1 MANIC
6 LAKVA
11 SKIVQLYNPRLIIR
25 NRTFFIPFLSTMT
38 PMHTKILINH
48 SSHQLMH
55 TNVMYE
61 RPVCVSSFSFS
72 IERIVEGEKK
82 KKRRISIVFL
92 SLFLSP
98 FSRPGLISQRNWNS
112 NEGDRVY
119 TEFPQDSLHHRLFTG
134 RYNHRGHRSG
144 FMARAFP
151 GFEVLY
157 QLLISV
163 FTSSK
168 VNSDRINGFLG

>member
-72 IERIVEGEKK
+72 IERIVEGGEKK
-82 KKRRISIVFL
+82 KKKDFDCVSLSLSLPLFTTRLDKPAKLKFEWGRSSIYRVSPGFPPPQVVYRAIQPSWPSKRLYGSSIPRIRSIVSAANF
-92 SLFLSP
+92 
-98 FSRPGLISQRNWNS
+98 
-112 NEGDRVY
+112 RV
-119 TEFPQDSLHHRLFTG
+119 H
-134 RYNHRGHRSG
+134 
-144 FMARAFP
+144 
-151 GFEVLY
+151 
-157 QLLISV
+157 
-163 FTSSK
+163 
-168 VNSDRINGFLG
+168 